1 MNKHHGDLLTKFVVA
16 FTPIGIAQ
24 KKKNA
29 FSGGSY
35 KILSTELQSILTD
48 SGDLELKVRIQIR
61 GEDQVQEE
69 IVTVPLGENKVFLSY
84 FILLFFTSPN
94 HN

>member
-16 FTPIGIAQ
+16 FTPVGIAR

-35 KILSTELQSILTD
+35 KILSTELQSINPD
-48 SGDLELKVRIQIR
+48 SGDLELKVRIRIR
-61 GEDQVQEE
+61 GEDQAQEE
-69 IVTVPLGENKVFLSY
+69 IVTVPLGENKL
-84 FILLFFTSPN
+84 FTSKKTNDVPFSCFKS
-94 HN
+94 